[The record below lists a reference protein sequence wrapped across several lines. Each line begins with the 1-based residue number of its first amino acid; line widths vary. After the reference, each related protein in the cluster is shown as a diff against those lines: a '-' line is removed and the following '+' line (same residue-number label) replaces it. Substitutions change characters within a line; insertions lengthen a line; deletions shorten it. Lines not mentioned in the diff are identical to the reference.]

1 MSNLYAMPLDQA
13 LADTYRE
20 HLIAERNLSEN
31 SIRAYLSDL
40 ESFVTHLNALGID
53 EFSKLEVNHLRSWL
67 ANLHSKGAARSSIT
81 RRVVSLRAFSYWA
94 FRNGWIARDIGQELV
109 APKPERILPEVIDID
124 SARTLLAAL
133 ETRASEEQS
142 PESIRDVAV
151 LELLYAA
158 GIRISELVG
167 MNLHDVDH
175 ERQTVRVF
183 GKGSKERVVPI
194 GVPALRA
201 IDRWIEVGRPR
212 LATDQS
218 HNSLFIGSRGKRI
231 DQRVARSIVYEAM
244 KAIGLELGPHALRH
258 TAATHLLEGGAD
270 LRTVQEI
277 LGHSSLATTQI
288 YTHVS
293 RDRITKAYEQAHPR
307 A

>member
-1 MSNLYAMPLDQA
+1 MPLDQA
-13 LADTYRE
+13 LAETYRD

-40 ESFVTHLNALGID
+40 ESLVMHLNALGID
-53 EFSKLEVNHLRSWL
+53 EFSNLEVNHLRSWL

-109 APKPERILPEVIDID
+109 APKPERSLPEVIDIE
-124 SARTLLAAL
+124 SARTLIEAL
-133 ETRASEEQS
+133 ETRANEEKS

-151 LELLYAA
+151 IELLYAA

-167 MNLHDVDH
+167 MNCDDVDH
-175 ERQTVRVF
+175 ERQAVRVF

-194 GVPALRA
+194 GAPALRA
-201 IDRWIEVGRPR
+201 IVRWIDVGRPQ
-212 LATDQS
+212 LLTDQS
-218 HNSLFIGSRGKRI
+218 SRSLFIGSRGKRI

-244 KAIGLELGPHALRH
+244 RAIGLELGPHALRH

>member
-1 MSNLYAMPLDQA
+1 MPLDQA

-201 IDRWIEVGRPR
+201 IERWIEDGRPR

>member
-1 MSNLYAMPLDQA
+1 MPLDQA

-81 RRVVSLRAFSYWA
+81 RRVVSLLAFSFWA

-201 IDRWIEVGRPR
+201 IERWIEDGRPR

-293 RDRITKAYEQAHPR
+293 RDRIAKAYEQAHPR

>member
-1 MSNLYAMPLDQA
+1 MCS
-13 LADTYRE
+13 
-20 HLIAERNLSEN
+20 
-31 SIRAYLSDL
+31 SDL
-40 ESFVTHLNALGID
+40 
-53 EFSKLEVNHLRSWL
+53 
-67 ANLHSKGAARSSIT
+67 
-81 RRVVSLRAFSYWA
+81 VVSLRAFSYWA
-94 FRNGWIARDIGQELV
+94 FRNGWLARDIGQELV

>member
-1 MSNLYAMPLDQA
+1 MPLDQA

-81 RRVVSLRAFSYWA
+81 RRVVSLLAFSFWA

-201 IDRWIEVGRPR
+201 IDRWIEVGRLR

-293 RDRITKAYEQAHPR
+293 RDRIAKAYEQAHPR

>member
-1 MSNLYAMPLDQA
+1 MPLDQA
-13 LADTYRE
+13 LADTYRD

-40 ESFVTHLNALGID
+40 ESLVTHLNALGID

-109 APKPERILPEVIDID
+109 APKPERTLPEVIDID
-124 SARTLLAAL
+124 SALTLLAAL
-133 ETRASEEQS
+133 ETRANEEQS

-167 MNLHDVDH
+167 MNLDDVDR

-183 GKGSKERVVPI
+183 GKGNRERVVPI

-201 IDRWIEVGRPR
+201 IDRWIEDGRHK

-218 HNSLFIGSRGKRI
+218 RNSLFIGSRGKRI

-293 RDRITKAYEQAHPR
+293 RDRIAKAYEQAHPR

>member
-1 MSNLYAMPLDQA
+1 MPLDQA
-13 LADTYRE
+13 LADTYRD

>member
-1 MSNLYAMPLDQA
+1 MPLDQA
-13 LADTYRE
+13 LADTYRD

-40 ESFVTHLNALGID
+40 ESLVTHLNALGID

-109 APKPERILPEVIDID
+109 APKPERTLPEVIDID
-124 SARTLLAAL
+124 SALTLLAAL
-133 ETRASEEQS
+133 ETRANEEQS

-167 MNLHDVDH
+167 MNLDDVDR

-183 GKGSKERVVPI
+183 GKGNRERVVPI

-201 IDRWIEVGRPR
+201 IDRWIEDGRHK

-218 HNSLFIGSRGKRI
+218 RNSLFIGSRGKRI

>member
-1 MSNLYAMPLDQA
+1 MPLDQA

-81 RRVVSLRAFSYWA
+81 RRVVSLRAFSFWA

>member
-1 MSNLYAMPLDQA
+1 MPLDQA

-81 RRVVSLRAFSYWA
+81 RRVVSLLAFSFWA

>member
-1 MSNLYAMPLDQA
+1 MPLDQA

-218 HNSLFIGSRGKRI
+218 RNSLFIGSRGKRI

>member
-1 MSNLYAMPLDQA
+1 MPLDQA

-201 IDRWIEVGRPR
+201 IDRWIEDGRPR

>member
-158 GIRISELVG
+158 GI
-167 MNLHDVDH
+167 
-175 ERQTVRVF
+175 Q
-183 GKGSKERVVPI
+183 I
-194 GVPALRA
+194 GRA
-201 IDRWIEVGRPR
+201 
-212 LATDQS
+212 
-218 HNSLFIGSRGKRI
+218 
-231 DQRVARSIVYEAM
+231 
-244 KAIGLELGPHALRH
+244 
-258 TAATHLLEGGAD
+258 
-270 LRTVQEI
+270 
-277 LGHSSLATTQI
+277 
-288 YTHVS
+288 HV
-293 RDRITKAYEQAHPR
+293 
-307 A
+307 